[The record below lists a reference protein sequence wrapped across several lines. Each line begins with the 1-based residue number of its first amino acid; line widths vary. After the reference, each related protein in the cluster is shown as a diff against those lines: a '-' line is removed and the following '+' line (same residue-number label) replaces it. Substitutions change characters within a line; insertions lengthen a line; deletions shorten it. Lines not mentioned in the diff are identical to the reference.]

1 MERLGFVC
9 IDGLQGLEEAITNTF
24 PTAVVCRCM
33 VHLVRN
39 STKYIP
45 SKCRKE
51 FCSDLKEIYGAVSKE
66 AAESALSKLNEKW
79 KDRYPSA
86 VRIWNEG
93 FCYVER
99 LFAYPS
105 EIRKM
110 IYTTNTIESFNSALR
125 KVTNRKAAFPNAAA
139 VMKVLYLRTLDIAAK
154 WVMPYPNWG
163 IIRGKLDLLWGSGW
177 DT

>member
-1 MERLGFVC
+1 MLHP
-9 IDGLQGLEEAITNTF
+9 EEEKKAE
-24 PTAVVCRCM
+24 
-33 VHLVRN
+33 
-39 STKYIP
+39 K
-45 SKCRKE
+45 RKE
-51 FCSDLKEIYGAVSKE
+51 NKRSE
-66 AAESALSKLNEKW
+66 W

-139 VMKVLYLRTLDIAAK
+139 VMKVLYLRTLDVAAK

-177 DT
+177 NT